1 MEAGIST
8 ARISHG
14 GGPQTR
20 AGAAMRGRAS
30 SAWAS
35 AGRAPA
41 VPTQFRVGSVGG
53 VRGSGGALHLSRP
66 QHTDWRMARLDATSR
81 GRDTRGRG
89 PTPCGVRFVGRG
101 GRAVCREST
110 QQSMSANA
118 DWPGAHL
125 LGSCDRAGG
134 RDGGRGLGS
143 AECARGRESRQ
154 VAAASD
160 RRVAQSAAARLD
172 RDLVLTYQFSA
183 PARLISCAATCQ
195 LCSKSCAGRGR
206 SICTLPAPHRTPS
219 SAARRH
225 RNDALPRGRFV
236 ARLPSRR
243 HPAAAARRAA
253 LGDDKATLERQ
264 TKVPTA
270 ARCVS
275 QRCRA

>member
-125 LGSCDRAGG
+125 LGPCDRAG
-134 RDGGRGLGS
+134 R
-143 AECARGRESRQ
+143 
-154 VAAASD
+154 
-160 RRVAQSAAARLD
+160 
-172 RDLVLTYQFSA
+172 
-183 PARLISCAATCQ
+183 
-195 LCSKSCAGRGR
+195 AGRGPGGVAAR
-206 SICTLPAPHRTPS
+206 SARWGGSRGRWRRPVTVALRSVVRLSVDRNGDYEPILGTR
-219 SAARRH
+219 SAAQLRCH
-225 RNDALPRGRFV
+225 V
-236 ARLPSRR
+236 
-243 HPAAAARRAA
+243 PA
-253 LGDDKATLERQ
+253 
-264 TKVPTA
+264 V
-270 ARCVS
+270 
-275 QRCRA
+275 